1 MGENRGNASSAMTSA
16 RPFKGRTA
24 PLRPRETAPAPRP
37 PAAAGSS
44 GSGVGS
50 AAAASEI
57 NAVCRLIAVLGHA
70 NFMDALAQEY
80 VALTGAAQVTTF
92 FLEQQRA
99 RCALAYRP
107 HEARIVETLCRSYT
121 RGEFARDPVLQH
133 HLEGARAKGDFLA
146 RSLVSTDIYDEPYRA
161 RFFSEANLGGKMSM
175 ISRRGERIVYVNF
188 YFRPP
193 ALAMRPALE
202 EDTCGPLLAELLHKH
217 DAMTGGQFG
226 AGTAKARAEI
236 YLKDRF
242 PDLSPR
248 EAQVCALIA
257 CGFSVSAIAMEL
269 AVSEETVITFR
280 KRAYAKLAI
289 TSRGELFAQCAG
301 LAM

>member
-1 MGENRGNASSAMTSA
+1 MTSA
-16 RPFKGRTA
+16 RPRKAG
-24 PLRPRETAPAPRP
+24 APAPHARGAAPALRP
-37 PAAAGSS
+37 PATPRADAGRCEAAAG
-44 GSGVGS
+44 
-50 AAAASEI
+50 AAREI
-57 NAVCRLIAVLGHA
+57 DAVCRLIAVLGHA

-80 VALTGAAQVTTF
+80 AALTGAAQVTTF

-107 HEARIVETLCRSYT
+107 QESRLVETLCRSYT
-121 RGEFARDPVLQH
+121 RGEFARDPVLKR
-133 HLEGARAKGDFLA
+133 HLDGASGDFMA
-146 RSLVSTDIYDEPYRA
+146 RSLVSTDIYEEPYRA
-161 RFFSEANLGGKMSM
+161 RFFSGANLGGKMSM

-188 YFRPP
+188 YFRRPMLE
-193 ALAMRPALE
+193 ALPELGPEA
-202 EDTCGPLLAELLHKH
+202 CGPLLAELLHKH
-217 DAMTGGQFG
+217 DALTGGQFG
-226 AGTAKARAEI
+226 AGTAKARAEM

-269 AVSEETVITFR
+269 KVSEETVITFR